1 MRKKLFMTGVVIL
14 GLLLSGSACFTVD
27 RSEFV
32 YVTQFGK
39 PVLTFDGMLPSEGG
53 LHFKLPWPIQSVQ
66 RLDRRLQ
73 IFDLPGAELLTRD
86 PNQNTIDKPLT
97 TSAYVCWRIADKA
110 GVDLFIRTIGT
121 SDRAEGILGQEIS
134 SRLGA
139 EIGNMKL
146 EDLISI
152 APLKQV
158 EERTNRLSQRLL
170 DQIKTDE
177 DNSGAR
183 LSLREKA
190 RSAYGIE
197 LVDIRLR
204 RFNYPAQ
211 VRDAIFDRI
220 RSERNRKAAEY
231 QNEGLK
237 KSREIMSQA
246 E

>member
-1 MRKKLFMTGVVIL
+1 MRKKFLVTVAAIA
-14 GLLLSGSACFTVD
+14 GLMLVSSASFSVD

-39 PVLTFDGMLPSEGG
+39 PVVTYDGSSEGG
-53 LHFKLPWPIQSVQ
+53 LHFKLPWPVQAVQ
-66 RLDRRLQ
+66 RLDHRLQ

-86 PNQNTIDKPLT
+86 PNQKTIDKPLT

-139 EIGNMKL
+139 EIANMKL

-158 EERTNRLSQRLL
+158 EERMTRLSQRLL

-190 RSAYGIE
+190 RSAYGI
-197 LVDIRLR
+197 
-204 RFNYPAQ
+204 
-211 VRDAIFDRI
+211 
-220 RSERNRKAAEY
+220 
-231 QNEGLK
+231 
-237 KSREIMSQA
+237 
-246 E
+246 